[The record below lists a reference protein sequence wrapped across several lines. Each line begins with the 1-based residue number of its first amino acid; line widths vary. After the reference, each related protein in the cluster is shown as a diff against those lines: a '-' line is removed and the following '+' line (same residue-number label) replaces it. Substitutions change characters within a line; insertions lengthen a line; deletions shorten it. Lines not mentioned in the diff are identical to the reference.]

1 MISVCIPTYN
11 GEKFLKPQVD
21 SVLSQL
27 SQDDEIIVSDDGS
40 SDNTIEI
47 LESYKDRRIKIFKNS
62 RKGVISNI
70 ENALQNS
77 IGEYIFL
84 CDQDD
89 VWVENKV
96 NKMLEALSESDLA
109 VSDCYVADQDL
120 NIIYESFYNQ
130 NNSKTNKWLALLKN
144 PYLGCCM
151 AFKRKILD
159 VALPFPSKIPMHD
172 SWLGNIAAFKF
183 KLVFIS
189 DKLIYY
195 RRHENNASTTS
206 EPTKNSVI
214 KQMNYRMQIIAG
226 LMSRLIIEK

>member
-47 LESYKDRRIKIFKNS
+47 LKSYKDRRIKIFKNS

-70 ENALQNS
+70 ENALQQS

-96 NKMLEALSESDLA
+96 SIMIKAMVESDLV
-109 VSDCYVADQDL
+109 VSDCYVTDQNL
-120 NIIYESFYNQ
+120 NIIYESFYKQ
-130 NNSKTNKWLALLKN
+130 NNSKANRWLALLKN

-151 AFKRKILD
+151 AFNRKVLD
-159 VALPFPSKIPMHD
+159 KALPFPSKIPMHD
-172 SWLGNIAAFKF
+172 IWIGNVAAFKF
-183 KLVFIS
+183 QIKFIS
-189 DKLIYY
+189 DKLIFY
-195 RRHENNASTTS
+195 RRHGNNTSTASA
-206 EPTKNSVI
+206 PTKASLI
-214 KQMNYRMQIIAG
+214 KQLNYRLPIVSG
-226 LMSRLIIEK
+226 LFRINKKLP

>member
-70 ENALQNS
+70 ENALQQS

-96 NKMLEALSESDLA
+96 SIIMKAIVESDL
-109 VSDCYVADQDL
+109 VISDCYVTDQNL
-120 NIIYESFYNQ
+120 NIIYESFYKQ
-130 NNSKTNKWLALLKN
+130 NNSKNNKWLALLKN

-151 AFKRKILD
+151 AFKRKVLD
-159 VALPFPSKIPMHD
+159 AALPFPAKIPMHD
-172 SWLGNIAAFKF
+172 IWIGNVAAFKF
-183 KLVFIS
+183 QVMFIP

-195 RRHENNASTTS
+195 RRHGNNASTAS
-206 EPTKNSVI
+206 APTKASLV
-214 KQMNYRMQIIAG
+214 KQINYRLPIVTALI
-226 LMSRLIIEK
+226 RLK

>member
-47 LESYKDRRIKIFKNS
+47 LENYRDSRIKIFSNP

-70 ENALQNS
+70 ENALQHS

-96 NKMLEALSESDLA
+96 SIMIKAMVESDLV
-109 VSDCYVADQDL
+109 VSDCYVTDQNL
-120 NIIYESFYNQ
+120 NIIYESFYKQ

-151 AFKRKILD
+151 AFKRKILEA
-159 VALPFPSKIPMHD
+159 ALPFPSKIPMHD
-172 SWLGNIAAFKF
+172 IWVGNVAAFRFQVKF
-183 KLVFIS
+183 IP

-195 RRHENNASTTS
+195 RRHGNNASTAS
-206 EPTKNSVI
+206 APTKASFV
-214 KQMNYRMQIIAG
+214 KQINYRLPIVSG
-226 LMSRLIIEK
+226 LLKLK

>member
-11 GEKFLKPQVD
+11 GEKFLKPQID

-27 SQDDEIIVSDDGS
+27 SQNDEIIVSDDGS

-47 LESYKDRRIKIFKNS
+47 LKSYKDRRIKIFKNS

-70 ENALQNS
+70 ENALQQS

-96 NKMLEALSESDLA
+96 NKMMEALRESDL
-109 VSDCYVADQDL
+109 VISDCYVTDQNL
-120 NIIYESFYNQ
+120 NTIYESFYKQ
-130 NNSKTNKWLALLKN
+130 NNSRTNKWLALLKN

-151 AFKRKILD
+151 AFKRNVLD

-172 SWLGNIAAFKF
+172 IWIGNVAAFKF
-183 KLVFIS
+183 QVMFIP

-195 RRHENNASTTS
+195 RRHGNNASTAS
-206 EPTKNSVI
+206 APTKASLI
-214 KQMNYRMQIIAG
+214 KQLNYRLPIVSG
-226 LMSRLIIEK
+226 LIRLK

>member
-21 SVLSQL
+21 SVLLQL

-70 ENALQNS
+70 ENALQQS

-96 NKMLEALSESDLA
+96 SIIMKAIVESDL
-109 VSDCYVADQDL
+109 VISDCYVTDQNL
-120 NIIYESFYNQ
+120 NIIYESFYKQ
-130 NNSKTNKWLALLKN
+130 NNSKNNKWLALLKN

-151 AFKRKILD
+151 AFKRKVLD
-159 VALPFPSKIPMHD
+159 AALPFPAKIPMHD
-172 SWLGNIAAFKF
+172 IWIGNVAAFKF
-183 KLVFIS
+183 QVMFIP

-195 RRHENNASTTS
+195 RRHGNNASTAS
-206 EPTKNSVI
+206 APTKASLV
-214 KQMNYRMQIIAG
+214 KQINYRLPIVTALI
-226 LMSRLIIEK
+226 RLK

>member
-40 SDNTIEI
+40 SDNSIAI
-47 LESYKDRRIKIFKNS
+47 LENYNDQRIKIFSNP

-70 ENALQNS
+70 ENALQHS

-96 NKMLEALSESDLA
+96 SIMIKAMVESDLV
-109 VSDCYVADQDL
+109 VSDCYVTDQNL
-120 NIIYESFYNQ
+120 NIIYESFYKQ

-151 AFKRKILD
+151 AFNRKVLD
-159 VALPFPSKIPMHD
+159 TALPFPSKIPMHD
-172 SWLGNIAAFKF
+172 IWIGNVAAFKF
-183 KLVFIS
+183 QIKFIS
-189 DKLIYY
+189 DKLIFY
-195 RRHENNASTTS
+195 RRHGNNASTAS
-206 EPTKNSVI
+206 APTKASLM
-214 KQMNYRMQIIAG
+214 KQINYRLPVISG
-226 LMSRLIIEK
+226 LLKLK

>member
-96 NKMLEALSESDLA
+96 SIIMKAIVESDL
-109 VSDCYVADQDL
+109 VISDCYVTDQNL
-120 NIIYESFYNQ
+120 NIIYESFYKQ
-130 NNSKTNKWLALLKN
+130 NNSKNNKWLALLKN

-151 AFKRKILD
+151 AFKRKVLD
-159 VALPFPSKIPMHD
+159 AALPFPAKIPMHD
-172 SWLGNIAAFKF
+172 IWIGNVAAFKF
-183 KLVFIS
+183 QVMFIP

-195 RRHENNASTTS
+195 RRHGNNASTAS
-206 EPTKNSVI
+206 APTKASLV
-214 KQMNYRMQIIAG
+214 KQINYRLPIVTALI
-226 LMSRLIIEK
+226 RLK

>member
-96 NKMLEALSESDLA
+96 SIMMKAMVESDL
-109 VSDCYVADQDL
+109 VISDCYVTDQNL
-120 NIIYESFYNQ
+120 NIIYESFYKQ
-130 NNSKTNKWLALLKN
+130 NNSKANRWLALLKN

-151 AFKRKILD
+151 AFNRKVLD
-159 VALPFPSKIPMHD
+159 KALPFPSKIPMHD
-172 SWLGNIAAFKF
+172 IWIGNVAAFKF
-183 KLVFIS
+183 QVKFIP
-189 DKLIYY
+189 DKLIFY
-195 RRHENNASTTS
+195 RRHGNNASTAS
-206 EPTKNSVI
+206 APTKESLM
-214 KQMNYRMQIIAG
+214 KQINYRLPVISG
-226 LMSRLIIEK
+226 LLKLK

>member
-70 ENALQNS
+70 ENALQQS

-96 NKMLEALSESDLA
+96 SIIMKAIVESDL
-109 VSDCYVADQDL
+109 VISDCYVTDQNL
-120 NIIYESFYNQ
+120 NIIYESFYKQ
-130 NNSKTNKWLALLKN
+130 NNSKNNKWLALLKN

-151 AFKRKILD
+151 AFKRKVLD
-159 VALPFPSKIPMHD
+159 AALPFPAKIPMHD
-172 SWLGNIAAFKF
+172 IWIGNVAAFKF
-183 KLVFIS
+183 QVMFIP

-195 RRHENNASTTS
+195 RRHGNNASTAS
-206 EPTKNSVI
+206 APTKASLV
-214 KQMNYRMQIIAG
+214 KQINYRLPIVTA
-226 LMSRLIIEK
+226 LVRLK

>member
-96 NKMLEALSESDLA
+96 SIIMKAIVESDL
-109 VSDCYVADQDL
+109 VISDCYVTDQNL
-120 NIIYESFYNQ
+120 NIIYESFYKQ
-130 NNSKTNKWLALLKN
+130 NNSKNNKCLALLKN

-151 AFKRKILD
+151 AFKRKVLD
-159 VALPFPSKIPMHD
+159 AALPFPAKIPMHD
-172 SWLGNIAAFKF
+172 IWIGNVAAFKF
-183 KLVFIS
+183 QVMFIP

-195 RRHENNASTTS
+195 RRHGNNASTAS
-206 EPTKNSVI
+206 APTKASLV
-214 KQMNYRMQIIAG
+214 KQINYRLPIVTALI
-226 LMSRLIIEK
+226 RLK

>member
-96 NKMLEALSESDLA
+96 SIIMKAIVESDL
-109 VSDCYVADQDL
+109 VISDCYVTDQNL
-120 NIIYESFYNQ
+120 NIIYESFYKQ
-130 NNSKTNKWLALLKN
+130 NNSKNNKWLALLKN

-151 AFKRKILD
+151 AFKRKVLD
-159 VALPFPSKIPMHD
+159 AALPFPAKIPMHD
-172 SWLGNIAAFKF
+172 IWIGNVAAFRFQVKF
-183 KLVFIS
+183 IP

-195 RRHENNASTTS
+195 RRHGNNASTAS
-206 EPTKNSVI
+206 APTKASLV
-214 KQMNYRMQIIAG
+214 KQINYRLPIVTALI
-226 LMSRLIIEK
+226 RLK

>member
-11 GEKFLKPQVD
+11 GEKFLKPQID

-27 SQDDEIIVSDDGS
+27 SQKDEIVVSDDGS

-47 LESYKDRRIKIFKNS
+47 LENYKDSRIKIFCNP

-70 ENALQNS
+70 ENVLQNS

-96 NKMLEALSESDLA
+96 SKMMTAMAESDL
-109 VSDCYVADQDL
+109 VISDCYVTDQNL
-120 NIIYESFYNQ
+120 NTIYESFYKQ
-130 NNSKTNKWLALLKN
+130 NNSRTNKWLALLKN

-151 AFKRKILD
+151 AFKRKILNA
-159 VALPFPSKIPMHD
+159 ALPFPSKIPMHD
-172 SWLGNIAAFKF
+172 IWIGNVAAFKF
-183 KLVFIS
+183 HVKFIP

-195 RRHENNASTTS
+195 RRHGNNASTAS
-206 EPTKNSVI
+206 APTKASLI
-214 KQMNYRMQIIAG
+214 KQINYRLPVISG
-226 LMSRLIIEK
+226 LLKLK

>member
-96 NKMLEALSESDLA
+96 SIMMKAMVESDL
-109 VSDCYVADQDL
+109 VISDCYVTDQNL
-120 NIIYESFYNQ
+120 NIIYESFYKQ
-130 NNSKTNKWLALLKN
+130 NNSKANRWLALLKN

-151 AFKRKILD
+151 AFNRKVLD
-159 VALPFPSKIPMHD
+159 KALPFPSKIPMHD
-172 SWLGNIAAFKF
+172 IWIGNVAAFKF
-183 KLVFIS
+183 QIKFIS
-189 DKLIYY
+189 DKLIFY
-195 RRHENNASTTS
+195 RRHGNNTSTASA
-206 EPTKNSVI
+206 PTKASLM
-214 KQMNYRMQIIAG
+214 KQINYRLPVISG
-226 LMSRLIIEK
+226 LLKLK

>member
-21 SVLSQL
+21 SVLLQL

-96 NKMLEALSESDLA
+96 SIIMKAIVESDL
-109 VSDCYVADQDL
+109 VISDCYVTDQNL
-120 NIIYESFYNQ
+120 NIIYESFYKQ
-130 NNSKTNKWLALLKN
+130 NNSKNNKWLALLKN

-151 AFKRKILD
+151 AFKRKVLD
-159 VALPFPSKIPMHD
+159 AALPFPAKIPMHD
-172 SWLGNIAAFKF
+172 IWIGNVAAFKF
-183 KLVFIS
+183 QVMFIP

-195 RRHENNASTTS
+195 RRHGNNASTAS
-206 EPTKNSVI
+206 APTKPSLV
-214 KQMNYRMQIIAG
+214 KQINYRLPIVTALI
-226 LMSRLIIEK
+226 RLK